1 MSSEEIQIHTPDGTA
16 DAYLATPD
24 GGGEHPGVLL
34 LMDAFGLRPRIREM
48 AEEIADHGY
57 TVLAPNV
64 FYRSGRDA
72 VPPMPDMTDEA
83 ARGKFMAALG
93 PLFAQMTPEAVARDG
108 GAYLQALAQHAPGPV
123 GIAGYCLGARL
134 GVIIAGTH
142 PDRVAALGGFHGGRI
157 VADGPDSP
165 HTVLPKVRAEVY
177 FGHADGDPSMDPE
190 QIAALNQAMDDA
202 GVTYTTEVYEGA
214 GHGYTMSDTPVYDE
228 AATRRH
234 YENLFALL
242 GRTLSAA

>member
-1 MSSEEIQIHTPDGTA
+1 MSSTEIQLQTPNGTA
-16 DAYLATPD
+16 DAYLATAQ
-24 GGGEHPGVLL
+24 GGGENPGVLL

-48 AEEIADHGY
+48 AEEIAGRGY

-83 ARGKFMAALG
+83 ARGAFMDALA
-93 PLFAQMTPEAVARDG
+93 PLFGELTHDAVVRDG
-108 GAYLQALAQHAPGPV
+108 GAYLERLGELAPGPAA
-123 GIAGYCLGARL
+123 ITGYCLGARL
-134 GVIIAGTH
+134 GLIIAGTD
-142 PDRVAALGGFHGGRI
+142 PGRVAALGGFHGGRV

-165 HTVLPKVRAEVY
+165 HRVLPDVRAEIY
-177 FGHADGDPSMDPE
+177 FGHADEDPSMDPD
-190 QIAALNQAMDDA
+190 QIAALNAAMDEA

-214 GHGYTMSDTPVYDE
+214 RHGYTMSDTPVYDE

-242 GRTLSAA
+242 DRTLTPG